1 MKIRSVTLQNYRR
14 FSLLQ
19 TFSFLDTEKE
29 VNNQTLL
36 IGNNGSG
43 KTTLLQAIVS
53 VIAPLVREDTTPATI
68 DWNGYEYRLIKN
80 GVFPFKCEVEV
91 EFTENEIQATTEYAQ
106 KLIQQG
112 VKLNLPGELRVVKLT
127 LDYDGNKISPGKNL
141 PVKTLFQFSGYQ
153 YAKRLASMTPN
164 KSILFNDVGN
174 IYWYTENRTS
184 TSITNLF
191 DENLPSLDQLRQF
204 LASAYNYHQAVADG
218 RRELKPGEFDFYDKL
233 QTVYK
238 IIFPD
243 RSFVGP
249 TPRFDIFENAPSPD
263 FFLFDGHN
271 HYEISGMSAGERAV
285 FPILMDFARWNINNS
300 IIIIDE
306 VELHLHPPLQQ
317 TLISALH
324 KLGNNNQFILTSHS
338 NYVANQFDESENQI
352 IRLPNE

>member
-14 FSLLQ
+14 FTLQ
-19 TFSFLDTEKE
+19 RTFCFLDSENK
-29 VNNQTLL
+29 VNNQILL

-53 VIAPLVREDTTPATI
+53 MIAPLVREDITPATI
-68 DWNGYEYRLIKN
+68 DWFGYEYRLIKN
-80 GVFPFKCEVEV
+80 GIFPFKCEVEV
-91 EFTENEIQATTEYAQ
+91 EFDILEIQATTEYAQ

-112 VKLNLPGELRVVKLT
+112 VRLNLPGEEPIVKLM
-127 LDYDGNKISPGKNL
+127 LDYDGNKVSPVKKV

-164 KSILFNDVGN
+164 KSILFNNVGN

-191 DENLPSLDQLRQF
+191 DENLPNLDHLRQF
-204 LASAYNYHQAVADG
+204 LASAYNFHQAITDG
-218 RRELKPGEFDFYDKL
+218 RRELKSGEFDFYDKL
-233 QTVYK
+233 QSLFK
-238 IIFPD
+238 IIFPGK
-243 RSFVGP
+243 SFIGP
-249 TPRFDIFENAPSPD
+249 TPRFDIFENAPAPD

-317 TLISALH
+317 TLINALH
-324 KLGNNNQFILTSHS
+324 QLGKNNQFILTSHS

-352 IRLPNE
+352 IRLDNE